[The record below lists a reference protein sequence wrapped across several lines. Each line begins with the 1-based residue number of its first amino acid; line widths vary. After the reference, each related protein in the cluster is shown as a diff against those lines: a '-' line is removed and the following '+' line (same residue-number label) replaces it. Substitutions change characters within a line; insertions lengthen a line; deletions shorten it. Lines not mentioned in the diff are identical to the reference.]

1 MDTFTISM
9 KMANLVSH
17 FMNKKRD
24 YIDLKLE
31 REYNLEL
38 QNLLI
43 QIKKQKESFIILIIL
58 NTVEDMITSKFVD
71 WIHENSTVKRS

>member
-1 MDTFTISM
+1 
-9 KMANLVSH
+9 MANLVSH

-24 YIDLKLE
+24 YIDPKLE
-31 REYNLEL
+31 KQYNLEL

>member
-9 KMANLVSH
+9 KMANLASH
-17 FMNKKRD
+17 CMNKKRD
-24 YIDLKLE
+24 YIDPKLE
-31 REYNLEL
+31 KQYNLEL

-43 QIKKQKESFIILIIL
+43 QIEKQKESFIILIIL
-58 NTVEDMITSKFVD
+58 NTVEDMITNKFVD

>member
-24 YIDLKLE
+24 YIDPKLE
-31 REYNLEL
+31 KQYNLEL